1 MLFLCE
7 CNFNLLLS
15 YQNAYIYIYIYE
27 QVFREG
33 RTKAVGNVLRLIP
46 QSHPG
51 AQVSRSKPNKM
62 QSKQNSS
69 NCVQQQTQQIIP
81 AQALPSL
88 PQTVQQVNRTDM
100 TWKCRMESI
109 TSSKHANAR
118 THTHTH
124 TEVHVI

>member
-1 MLFLCE
+1 MH
-7 CNFNLLLS
+7 
-15 YQNAYIYIYIYE
+15 IYIYIYE

-46 QSHPG
+46 QAHPG

-62 QSKQNSS
+62 QSKQNS

-81 AQALPSL
+81 VQAPPSL

-100 TWKCRMESI
+100 AWKCRMESI
-109 TSSKHANAR
+109 TPSKH
-118 THTHTH
+118 THKDTCNL
-124 TEVHVI
+124 TEY